1 MSRLLLSLAMIALT
15 LPLGAQSGRVI
26 YNQSTRLDFNFPSG
40 SPMAGMMGGPGGNR
54 VPRSITRT
62 MILTY
67 TADGALFVAA
77 PQVEGSD
84 GNMAM
89 RVQRDGMVAGGAAGR
104 EMVVLGGGGGA
115 AMVDRMPPGA
125 IAAFAGSA
133 RGGSQDAVVGAF
145 TDLTD
150 GSYVEVREFL
160 GRNFRIQ
167 SDPPSYPW
175 RLTGEQAV
183 FLGYPVFQA
192 VAQQDSTTL
201 EAWFTPDIP
210 VSGGPA
216 QYGGLPG
223 MILTLAVDSNRVT
236 YSATAIDTIGP
247 VGKVSAPTDGSKVS
261 RAEYDKIVAEKTA
274 EQQRSR
280 RNTGRGN

>member
-1 MSRLLLSLAMIALT
+1 MSRLLLSFAMIALT
-15 LPLGAQSGRVI
+15 LPLGAQSGRII

-54 VPRSITRT
+54 IPRSITRT
-62 MILTY
+62 MIMTY

-77 PQVEGSD
+77 PQVEGSEAAA
-84 GNMAM
+84 MTM
-89 RVQRDGMVAGGAAGR
+89 RVREGMAGGSAGR
-104 EMVVLGGGGGA
+104 EMVVLGGAPGSPMTGA
-115 AMVDRMPPGA
+115 MAAGF
-125 IAAFAGSA
+125 AAFAGGG

-192 VAQQDSTTL
+192 IATQDSTTL

-210 VSGGPA
+210 VSAGPA

-236 YSATAIDTIGP
+236 YSATAIDTISP
-247 VGKVSAPTDGSKVS
+247 VGKVSAPSDGSKVS
-261 RAEYDKIVAEKTA
+261 RSEYDKIVEEKTA
-274 EQQRSR
+274 ELMRSR
-280 RNTGRGN
+280 RTTGRGN

>member
-1 MSRLLLSLAMIALT
+1 MSRLLLSLALIALT
-15 LPLGAQSGRVI
+15 SPLAAQSGRVI
-26 YNQSTRLDFNFPSG
+26 YNQSTRMDFNFPG
-40 SPMAGMMGGPGGNR
+40 GGPMGGMGNR
-54 VPRSITRT
+54 QPRSMTRT

-67 TADGALFVAA
+67 TTDGALFLAA
-77 PQVEGSD
+77 PQTQPEGPNP
-84 GNMAM
+84 GAM
-89 RVQRDGMVAGGAAGR
+89 RAIPVDRMGGSAVVVGGAGGR
-104 EMVVLGGGGGA
+104 EMVMMGDA
-115 AMVDRMPPGA
+115 AMAG
-125 IAAFAGSA
+125 FAGGFGRS
-133 RGGSQDAVVGAF
+133 GSQDAVVGAY
-145 TDLTD
+145 TDLSD

-160 GRNFRIQ
+160 GRTFRIQ

-192 VAQQDSTTL
+192 IAKQDSTTL

-210 VSGGPA
+210 VSAGPA

-223 MILTLAVDSNRVT
+223 LILTLAVDSNRVT
-236 YSATAIDTIGP
+236 YAATAIDTVSA

-274 EQQRSR
+274 ETQRSR
-280 RNTGRGN
+280 RTGRGN